1 MNQPESATAAHTAEA
16 ADGPVGQMGLTHGQ
30 LVQEFGYD
38 EDVDFD
44 FRDALEDGLGAELLT
59 EDDQE
64 PVDAVILWWRED
76 DGDVT
81 DLTDALVDVQTSL
94 DDGPVWLLTPRN
106 GRDGYVNP
114 ADVNEAAPTA
124 GLHVTTTAGVS
135 TDWSATRLVGR
146 RKS

>member
-1 MNQPESATAAHTAEA
+1 
-16 ADGPVGQMGLTHGQ
+16 MGLSHGQ

-38 EDVDFD
+38 DDVDFD
-44 FRDALEDGLGAELLT
+44 FRDALEDDLGSELLT

-94 DDGPVWLLTPRN
+94 DSGPVWLLTPRK
-106 GRDGYVNP
+106 GRDGHVDP
-114 ADVNEAAPTA
+114 ADAAEAAPTA

-135 TDWSATRLVGR
+135 ADWSATRLVAR

>member
-1 MNQPESATAAHTAEA
+1 MNQPESATAAPTAEA
-16 ADGPVGQMGLTHGQ
+16 GEGPASQMGLTQGQ

-38 EDVDFD
+38 EDVDSD
-44 FRDALEDGLGAELLT
+44 FRDALEDDLGSELLT
-59 EDDQE
+59 EEDQE

-94 DDGPVWLLTPRN
+94 DSGPVWLFTPRK
-106 GRDGYVNP
+106 GREGYVNP
-114 ADVNEAAPTA
+114 ADANEAAPTA
-124 GLHVTTTAGVS
+124 GLHVTTTAGVCE
-135 TDWSATRLVGR
+135 DWSATRLVAR

>member
-1 MNQPESATAAHTAEA
+1 MNQPEPAPAVHTAEA
-16 ADGPVGQMGLTHGQ
+16 EEGPAGPLGLSEGK

-38 EDVDFD
+38 EDVDFA
-44 FRDALEDGLGAELLT
+44 FRDALEDDLGSALLT

-94 DDGPVWLLTPRN
+94 DSGPVWLFTPRN
-106 GRDGYVNP
+106 GREGYVDP

-135 TDWSATRLVGR
+135 ADWSATRLVSR

>member
-1 MNQPESATAAHTAEA
+1 
-16 ADGPVGQMGLTHGQ
+16 MGLSHGQ

-38 EDVDFD
+38 DDVDFD
-44 FRDALEDGLGAELLT
+44 FRDALEDDLGSELLT

-94 DDGPVWLLTPRN
+94 DSGPVWLLTPRK
-106 GRDGYVNP
+106 GRDGHVDP
-114 ADVNEAAPTA
+114 ADAAEAAPTA
-124 GLHVTTTAGVS
+124 GLHVTTNAGVS
-135 TDWSATRLVGR
+135 ADWSATRLVAR